1 MDSTEKIKNI
11 VKDLKN
17 QPNKELEFVLEFL
30 TSDFTQTKAA
40 LIELTKRLDVVELT
54 YNKVLEEYERR
65 KNVTIK

>member
-65 KNVTIK
+65 KNVTTK